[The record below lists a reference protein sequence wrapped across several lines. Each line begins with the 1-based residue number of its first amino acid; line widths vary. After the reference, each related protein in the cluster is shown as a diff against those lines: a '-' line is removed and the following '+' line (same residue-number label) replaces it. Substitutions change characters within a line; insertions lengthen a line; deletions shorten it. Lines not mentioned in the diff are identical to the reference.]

1 MRKLCLSVVAIFL
14 LTTTIAQAAD
24 PDAREII
31 RAAWEHMRGLSSS
44 GEMQM
49 TIHRP
54 DWERSMAMKTWSQ
67 GSEKALVRV
76 TQPRK
81 DAGNATLSD
90 DKEMW
95 SFSPKINRI
104 IKVPSSMMGQSW
116 MGSDFSNKDVSR
128 SAEIVDEYTHSL
140 ISSEQQGDV
149 IVYVIESIPHED
161 SAVVWGKEV
170 VTIRDDYI
178 VLRHAFFDQ
187 AGELVKAL
195 ETLDIE
201 DMGGRATATRQRMS
215 SVDTPDEWT
224 EIVVLSLQYD
234 VDLSD
239 NLFTLSN
246 LRNPRD

>member
-1 MRKLCLSVVAIFL
+1 MKNLRRFFAAMLV
-14 LTTTIAQAAD
+14 LTTTSATAAE
-24 PDAREII
+24 PGAREII
-31 RAAWEHMRGLSSS
+31 RSAWEHMRGLSSS

-49 TIHRP
+49 IIHRP
-54 DWERSMAMKTWSQ
+54 DWERSMSMKTWSQ
-67 GSEKALVRV
+67 GSEKTLVRI

-81 DAGNATLSD
+81 DAGNATLTD

-95 SFSPKINRI
+95 TFSPKINRI
-104 IKVPSSMMGQSW
+104 IKVPSSMMAQSW

-128 SAEIVDEYTHSL
+128 SAEIVDEYTHNL
-140 ISSEQQGDV
+140 VSSEQQGD
-149 IVYVIESIPHED
+149 IVTYVIESIPHED

-187 AGELVKAL
+187 AGELVKSL
-195 ETLDIE
+195 ETLEIAE
-201 DMGGRATATRQRMS
+201 MGGRATATRQRMS

-224 EIVVLSLQYD
+224 EIVVLGVVYD
-234 VDLSD
+234 AQLSD